1 MNDDDFGSFGD
12 FISGMD
18 MSDLYSNDG
27 LRDRFS
33 AKLTREAILQSFLD
47 DALSDEMRGQVEE
60 AGAGLNSAVEAFL
73 TPFVVR
79 EDDPAGWMIDGV
91 GGEPGMGAMMF
102 LLAQARFILGN
113 KQAVDMLVP
122 LRNVLVVSG
131 DGYLAV
137 SDNVVDEMLDILER
151 AEGDL
156 LPYMAVSLMN
166 IVREFGPEQA
176 KDLLH
181 NIHPDL
187 SNVLYRFVNAFIGL
201 YAEFVRLN
209 NEVRER
215 LFGDKLVIP
224 GLDNEDEGE

>member
-18 MSDLYSNDG
+18 MSDLDG
-27 LRDRFS
+27 GDSLRDRYH
-33 AKLTREAILQSFLD
+33 AKLTREAILRSFLD
-47 DALSDEMRGQVEE
+47 EAISGERREQVEE
-60 AGAGLNSAVEAFL
+60 AGDGLNSAVQAFL

-79 EDDPAGWMIDGV
+79 ADDPAGWMIDGV
-91 GGEPGMGAMMF
+91 GNEPGIGAMMF
-102 LLAQARFILGN
+102 MLAQARFILGN
-113 KQAVDMLVP
+113 KQAVDMLIP

-151 AEGDL
+151 AEGDM
-156 LPYMAVSLMN
+156 LPYLTVSLMN
-166 IVREFGPEQA
+166 VVREFGPEQA

-181 NIHPDL
+181 NIQPDL

-224 GLDNEDEGE
+224 GLDSEDDDE